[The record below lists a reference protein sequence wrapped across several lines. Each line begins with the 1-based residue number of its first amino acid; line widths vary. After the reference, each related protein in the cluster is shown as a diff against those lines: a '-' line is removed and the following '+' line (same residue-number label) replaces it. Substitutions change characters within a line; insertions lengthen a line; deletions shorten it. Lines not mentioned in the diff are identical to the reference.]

1 MFLAV
6 FLILLGVFFII
17 KKGVSKNKKEKTAL
31 SEGEVLQ
38 NRYIQNHEKKL
49 KDDAEYE
56 EYLEWCKM
64 KGELAVDKD
73 GFDEHRMKEFMMYK
87 KLMKSGIG
95 GL

>member
-6 FLILLGVFFII
+6 FLILLGIFFII
-17 KKGVSKNKKEKTAL
+17 KKEVSKNKKEKTAL

-38 NRYIQNHEKKL
+38 NRYIQNHEQKL

-73 GFDEHRMKEFMMYK
+73 GFDEHRMKEFLMYK

>member
-6 FLILLGVFFII
+6 FLILLGVLFII
-17 KKGVSKNKKEKTAL
+17 KKEVSKTKKEKTAL

-38 NRYIQNHEKKL
+38 NRYIQNHEQKL
-49 KDDAEYE
+49 KNDAEYE